1 MPFELKNVGAT
12 YQRSMNI
19 VFHGMMHKNMKD
31 YVDDNLAKSEQQ
43 KTHLANLSLILD
55 DIE

>member
-1 MPFELKNVGAT
+1 
-12 YQRSMNI
+12 MNI

-43 KTHLANLSLILD
+43 NTHLANLSLILD
-55 DIE
+55 DME